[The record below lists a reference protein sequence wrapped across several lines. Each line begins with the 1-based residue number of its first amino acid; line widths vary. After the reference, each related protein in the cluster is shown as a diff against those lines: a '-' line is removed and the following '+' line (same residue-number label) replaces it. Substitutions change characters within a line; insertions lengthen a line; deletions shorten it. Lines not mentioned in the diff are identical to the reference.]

1 MTILVTGASSG
12 LGQAIAR
19 QLSRDG
25 HRVFG
30 TSRQPHADESGI
42 EMLKMDLSD
51 NDSIQRAFEHIR
63 STAGGI
69 DVVVNNAGI
78 GIAGPMEEVDQ
89 ADLQRAFDIN
99 TIGTVRVWQAALP
112 LMREQ
117 GYGKILNIS
126 SIGARVGLPFRGAY
140 CATKASVDLMTE
152 ALRMEVKPY
161 GIQVCCIHAGD
172 IRTNINDNRVQSYRK
187 DGPYRERYERVY
199 HSINQEVQEGVSPQF
214 VAARIAKLLQHDQ
227 LKPYYAIG
235 KPLQRLSLLLKKVL
249 PARLFERLISNYAN
263 A

>member
-12 LGQAIAR
+12 LGQAVAR

-25 HRVFG
+25 HKVFG
-30 TSRQPHADESGI
+30 TSRQERRVESGVD
-42 EMLKMDLSD
+42 MLKMDLSD
-51 NDSIQRAFEHIR
+51 NDSIQQAIEHIR
-63 STAGGI
+63 RNAGSL
-69 DVVVNNAGI
+69 DAVVNNAGI
-78 GIAGPMEEVDQ
+78 GIAGPMEEIDQ
-89 ADLQRAFDIN
+89 AALQRTFDIN
-99 TIGTVRVWQAALP
+99 TIGTVRVWQAVLP
-112 LMREQ
+112 LMRQQ
-117 GYGKILNIS
+117 GHGKILNIS

-140 CATKASVDLMTE
+140 CASKASIDLMTE

-187 DGPYRERYERVY
+187 DGPYRDRYERVY
-199 HSINQEVQEGVSPQF
+199 QRINQEVKEGVSPQF
-214 VAARIAKLLQHDQ
+214 VAARIAKLLQNDQ

>member
-19 QLSRDG
+19 QLSRNG

-30 TSRQPHADESGI
+30 TSRQPQLDGSEV

-51 NDSIQRAFEHIR
+51 NDSIRRVVEQIR
-63 STAGGI
+63 LAAGGI
-69 DVVVNNAGI
+69 DALVNNAGI
-78 GIAGPMEEVDQ
+78 GIAGPMEEVGQ

-99 TIGTVRVWQAALP
+99 TIGTVRVWQAVLP

-117 GYGKILNIS
+117 GHGKILNIS
-126 SIGARVGLPFRGAY
+126 SIGARVGLPFRGVY
-140 CATKASVDLMTE
+140 CASKASVDLMTE

-172 IRTNINDNRVQSYRK
+172 IRTNINANRVQSYRK

-199 HSINQEVQEGVSPQF
+199 DSISQEVEEGVSPQF
-214 VAARIAKLLQHDQ
+214 VAARVAKLLQRKQ

-235 KPLQRLSLLLKKVL
+235 KPLQRLSLFLKKLL
-249 PARLFERLISNYAN
+249 PAQLFERLISSYAN

>member
-12 LGQAIAR
+12 LGQAVAR

-25 HRVFG
+25 HKVFG
-30 TSRQPHADESGI
+30 TSRQERRVESGVD
-42 EMLKMDLSD
+42 MLKMDLSD
-51 NDSIQRAFEHIR
+51 NDSIQQAIEHIR
-63 STAGGI
+63 RNAGSL
-69 DVVVNNAGI
+69 DAVVNNAGI
-78 GIAGPMEEVDQ
+78 GIAGPMEEIDQ
-89 ADLQRAFDIN
+89 AALQRTFDIN
-99 TIGTVRVWQAALP
+99 TIGTVRVWQAVLP
-112 LMREQ
+112 LMRQQ
-117 GYGKILNIS
+117 GHGKILNIS

-140 CATKASVDLMTE
+140 CASKASIDLMTE

-187 DGPYRERYERVY
+187 DGPYRDRYERVY
-199 HSINQEVQEGVSPQF
+199 QRINQEVKEGVSPQF
-214 VAARIAKLLQHDQ
+214 VAAHIAKLLQNDQ